1 MTKFSIITITYN
13 ADAFLPR
20 TVESVLSQHYR
31 DIEHIIIDGASTD
44 STISVAQDYMQR
56 SYAAQNGHEVRI
68 VSEPDNGLYDA
79 MNKGLRQASGDYI
92 CFLNAGDFFPNANVL
107 DTIVSRSLTG
117 KSRQQLPAVI
127 YGDTDIVDNDGNFLR
142 HRRLAPPRNLTWRS
156 FRKGMLV
163 CHQAFYARLDIAR
176 TVPYDTRYR
185 YSADVDW
192 CIRVMKEAERMGAG
206 LAYVDSVVVNYT
218 QEGQT
223 TKHHRDS
230 LKERYWVMQ
239 CHYGAFTTALM
250 HAWFAVRAVVKKLKK
265 GCCLN
270 IPFSTLKKLTH
281 YIILHIP
288 NYLIKSTTY
297 LFFFNYQKTNI
308 FLFSVQR

>member
-13 ADAFLPR
+13 AEAFLPR

-127 YGDTDIVDNDGNFLR
+127 YGDTDIVDNEGNFLR

-206 LAYVDSVVVNYT
+206 LAYVDSVVANYT

-230 LKERYWVMQ
+230 LKERYRVMQ

-250 HAWFAVRAVVKKLKK
+250 HAWFAVRAVIKK
-265 GCCLN
+265 
-270 IPFSTLKKLTH
+270 
-281 YIILHIP
+281 
-288 NYLIKSTTY
+288 
-297 LFFFNYQKTNI
+297 
-308 FLFSVQR
+308 

>member
-13 ADAFLPR
+13 AEAFLPR

-127 YGDTDIVDNDGNFLR
+127 YGNTDIVDNEGNFLR

-163 CHQAFYARLDIAR
+163 CHQAFYARLNIAR

-230 LKERYWVMQ
+230 LKERYRVMQ

-250 HAWFAVRAVVKKLKK
+250 HAWFAVRAVVKK
-265 GCCLN
+265 
-270 IPFSTLKKLTH
+270 
-281 YIILHIP
+281 
-288 NYLIKSTTY
+288 
-297 LFFFNYQKTNI
+297 
-308 FLFSVQR
+308 

>member
-13 ADAFLPR
+13 AEAFLPR

-31 DIEHIIIDGASTD
+31 DIDHIIIDGASTD
-44 STISVAQDYMQR
+44 STVSVAQDYMQR

-107 DTIVSRSLTG
+107 DTIVSRSLTA

-230 LKERYWVMQ
+230 LKERYRVMQ

-250 HAWFAVRAVVKKLKK
+250 HAWFAVRAVVKK
-265 GCCLN
+265 
-270 IPFSTLKKLTH
+270 
-281 YIILHIP
+281 
-288 NYLIKSTTY
+288 
-297 LFFFNYQKTNI
+297 
-308 FLFSVQR
+308 

>member
-13 ADAFLPR
+13 AEAFLPR

-68 VSEPDNGLYDA
+68 VSEPDHGLYDA

-107 DTIVSRSLTG
+107 DTIVSISLTG

-230 LKERYWVMQ
+230 LKERYRVMQ

-250 HAWFAVRAVVKKLKK
+250 HAWFAVRAVVKK
-265 GCCLN
+265 
-270 IPFSTLKKLTH
+270 
-281 YIILHIP
+281 
-288 NYLIKSTTY
+288 
-297 LFFFNYQKTNI
+297 
-308 FLFSVQR
+308 

>member
-13 ADAFLPR
+13 AEAFLPR

-117 KSRQQLPAVI
+117 KIRQQLPAVI
-127 YGDTDIVDNDGNFLR
+127 YGDTDIVDNEGNFLR

-230 LKERYWVMQ
+230 LKERYRVMQ

-250 HAWFAVRAVVKKLKK
+250 HAWFAVRAVVKK
-265 GCCLN
+265 
-270 IPFSTLKKLTH
+270 
-281 YIILHIP
+281 
-288 NYLIKSTTY
+288 
-297 LFFFNYQKTNI
+297 
-308 FLFSVQR
+308 

>member
-13 ADAFLPR
+13 AEAFLPR

-44 STISVAQDYMQR
+44 STLSVAQDYMQR

-192 CIRVMKEAERMGAG
+192 CIRVMKEAARLRLP
-206 LAYVDSVVVNYT
+206 LANTHSVIACYT
-218 QEGQT
+218 QEGQST
-223 TKHHRDS
+223 EHHRES
-230 LKERYWVMQ
+230 LQERFHVMRE
-239 CHYGAFTTALM
+239 HYGLPLTLVM
-250 HAWFAVRAVVKKLKK
+250 HVWFVIRGVLRKWL
-265 GCCLN
+265 
-270 IPFSTLKKLTH
+270 
-281 YIILHIP
+281 
-288 NYLIKSTTY
+288 
-297 LFFFNYQKTNI
+297 
-308 FLFSVQR
+308 

>member
-13 ADAFLPR
+13 AEAFLPR

-127 YGDTDIVDNDGNFLR
+127 YGDTDIVDNEGNFLR

-192 CIRVMKEAERMGAG
+192 CIRVMKEAERMGSG

-230 LKERYWVMQ
+230 LKERYRVMQ

-250 HAWFAVRAVVKKLKK
+250 HAWFAVRAVVKK
-265 GCCLN
+265 
-270 IPFSTLKKLTH
+270 
-281 YIILHIP
+281 
-288 NYLIKSTTY
+288 
-297 LFFFNYQKTNI
+297 
-308 FLFSVQR
+308 

>member
-13 ADAFLPR
+13 AEAFLPR

-44 STISVAQDYMQR
+44 STLSVAQDYMQR

-192 CIRVMKEAERMGAG
+192 CIRVMKEAERIGAG

-230 LKERYWVMQ
+230 LKERYRVMQ

-250 HAWFAVRAVVKKLKK
+250 HAWFAVRAVVKK
-265 GCCLN
+265 
-270 IPFSTLKKLTH
+270 
-281 YIILHIP
+281 
-288 NYLIKSTTY
+288 
-297 LFFFNYQKTNI
+297 
-308 FLFSVQR
+308 

>member
-13 ADAFLPR
+13 AEAFLPR

-117 KSRQQLPAVI
+117 KSQQQLPAVI

-230 LKERYWVMQ
+230 LKERYRVMQ

-250 HAWFAVRAVVKKLKK
+250 HAWFAVRAVVKK
-265 GCCLN
+265 
-270 IPFSTLKKLTH
+270 
-281 YIILHIP
+281 
-288 NYLIKSTTY
+288 
-297 LFFFNYQKTNI
+297 
-308 FLFSVQR
+308 

>member
-13 ADAFLPR
+13 AEAFLPR

-44 STISVAQDYMQR
+44 STLSVAQDYMQR

-117 KSRQQLPAVI
+117 KSRQQMPAVI
-127 YGDTDIVDNDGNFLR
+127 YGDTDIVDNEGNFLR

-230 LKERYWVMQ
+230 LKERYRVMQ

-250 HAWFAVRAVVKKLKK
+250 HAWFAVRAVVKK
-265 GCCLN
+265 
-270 IPFSTLKKLTH
+270 
-281 YIILHIP
+281 
-288 NYLIKSTTY
+288 
-297 LFFFNYQKTNI
+297 
-308 FLFSVQR
+308 

>member
-13 ADAFLPR
+13 AEAFLPR

-31 DIEHIIIDGASTD
+31 DIEHIIIDGASID

-230 LKERYWVMQ
+230 LKERYRVMQ

-250 HAWFAVRAVVKKLKK
+250 HAWFAVRAVVKK
-265 GCCLN
+265 
-270 IPFSTLKKLTH
+270 
-281 YIILHIP
+281 
-288 NYLIKSTTY
+288 
-297 LFFFNYQKTNI
+297 
-308 FLFSVQR
+308 

>member
-13 ADAFLPR
+13 AEAFLPR

-44 STISVAQDYMQR
+44 STLSVAQDYMQR

-206 LAYVDSVVVNYT
+206 LAYVDSEVVNYT

-230 LKERYWVMQ
+230 LKARYRVMQ

-250 HAWFAVRAVVKKLKK
+250 HAWFSVRAVVKK
-265 GCCLN
+265 
-270 IPFSTLKKLTH
+270 
-281 YIILHIP
+281 
-288 NYLIKSTTY
+288 
-297 LFFFNYQKTNI
+297 
-308 FLFSVQR
+308 

>member
-13 ADAFLPR
+13 AGAFLPR

-206 LAYVDSVVVNYT
+206 LAYVDSVVANYT

-230 LKERYWVMQ
+230 LKERYRVMQ

-250 HAWFAVRAVVKKLKK
+250 HAWFAVRAVIKK
-265 GCCLN
+265 
-270 IPFSTLKKLTH
+270 
-281 YIILHIP
+281 
-288 NYLIKSTTY
+288 
-297 LFFFNYQKTNI
+297 
-308 FLFSVQR
+308 

>member
-13 ADAFLPR
+13 AEAFLPR

-127 YGDTDIVDNDGNFLR
+127 YGDTDIVDNEGNFLR

-206 LAYVDSVVVNYT
+206 LAYVDSVVANYT

-230 LKERYWVMQ
+230 LKERYRVMQ

-250 HAWFAVRAVVKKLKK
+250 HAWFAVRAVVKK
-265 GCCLN
+265 
-270 IPFSTLKKLTH
+270 
-281 YIILHIP
+281 
-288 NYLIKSTTY
+288 
-297 LFFFNYQKTNI
+297 
-308 FLFSVQR
+308 

>member
-13 ADAFLPR
+13 AEAFLPR

-92 CFLNAGDFFPNANVL
+92 CFLNAGDFFPNAIVL

-127 YGDTDIVDNDGNFLR
+127 YGDTDIVDNEGNFLR

-176 TVPYDTRYR
+176 TVPYDIRYR

-230 LKERYWVMQ
+230 LKERYRVMQ

-250 HAWFAVRAVVKKLKK
+250 HAWFAVRAVVKK
-265 GCCLN
+265 
-270 IPFSTLKKLTH
+270 
-281 YIILHIP
+281 
-288 NYLIKSTTY
+288 
-297 LFFFNYQKTNI
+297 
-308 FLFSVQR
+308 

>member
-13 ADAFLPR
+13 AEAFLPR

-107 DTIVSRSLTG
+107 DNIVSRSLTG

-192 CIRVMKEAERMGAG
+192 CIRVMEEAERMGAG

-230 LKERYWVMQ
+230 LKERYRVMQ

-250 HAWFAVRAVVKKLKK
+250 HAWFAVRAVVKK
-265 GCCLN
+265 
-270 IPFSTLKKLTH
+270 
-281 YIILHIP
+281 
-288 NYLIKSTTY
+288 
-297 LFFFNYQKTNI
+297 
-308 FLFSVQR
+308 

>member
-13 ADAFLPR
+13 AEAFLPR

-142 HRRLAPPRNLTWRS
+142 QRRLAPPRNLTWRS

-230 LKERYWVMQ
+230 LKERYRVMQ

-250 HAWFAVRAVVKKLKK
+250 HAWFAVRAVVKK
-265 GCCLN
+265 
-270 IPFSTLKKLTH
+270 
-281 YIILHIP
+281 
-288 NYLIKSTTY
+288 
-297 LFFFNYQKTNI
+297 
-308 FLFSVQR
+308 

>member
-13 ADAFLPR
+13 AEAFLPR

-223 TKHHRDS
+223 PKHHRDS
-230 LKERYWVMQ
+230 LKERYRVMQ

-250 HAWFAVRAVVKKLKK
+250 HAWFAVRAVVKK
-265 GCCLN
+265 
-270 IPFSTLKKLTH
+270 
-281 YIILHIP
+281 
-288 NYLIKSTTY
+288 
-297 LFFFNYQKTNI
+297 
-308 FLFSVQR
+308 

>member
-13 ADAFLPR
+13 AEAFLPR

-44 STISVAQDYMQR
+44 STLSVAQDYMQR

-127 YGDTDIVDNDGNFLR
+127 YGDTDIVDNDGNFLS

-230 LKERYWVMQ
+230 LKERYRVMQ

-250 HAWFAVRAVVKKLKK
+250 HAWFAVRAVVKK
-265 GCCLN
+265 
-270 IPFSTLKKLTH
+270 
-281 YIILHIP
+281 
-288 NYLIKSTTY
+288 
-297 LFFFNYQKTNI
+297 
-308 FLFSVQR
+308 

>member
-13 ADAFLPR
+13 AGAFLPR

-44 STISVAQDYMQR
+44 STLSVAQDYMQR

-142 HRRLAPPRNLTWRS
+142 HRRLVPPRNLTWRS

-230 LKERYWVMQ
+230 LKERYRVMQ

-250 HAWFAVRAVVKKLKK
+250 HAWFAVRAVVKK
-265 GCCLN
+265 
-270 IPFSTLKKLTH
+270 
-281 YIILHIP
+281 
-288 NYLIKSTTY
+288 
-297 LFFFNYQKTNI
+297 
-308 FLFSVQR
+308 

>member
-1 MTKFSIITITYN
+1 MTKFSIITITCG
-13 ADAFLPR
+13 AEAFLPR

-230 LKERYWVMQ
+230 LKERYRVMQ

-250 HAWFAVRAVVKKLKK
+250 HAWFAVRAVVKK
-265 GCCLN
+265 
-270 IPFSTLKKLTH
+270 
-281 YIILHIP
+281 
-288 NYLIKSTTY
+288 
-297 LFFFNYQKTNI
+297 
-308 FLFSVQR
+308 

>member
-13 ADAFLPR
+13 AEAFLPR

-142 HRRLAPPRNLTWRS
+142 HRRLVPPRNLTWRS

-230 LKERYWVMQ
+230 LKERYRVMQ

-250 HAWFAVRAVVKKLKK
+250 HAWFAVRAVVKK
-265 GCCLN
+265 
-270 IPFSTLKKLTH
+270 
-281 YIILHIP
+281 
-288 NYLIKSTTY
+288 
-297 LFFFNYQKTNI
+297 
-308 FLFSVQR
+308 

>member
-13 ADAFLPR
+13 AEAFLPR

-107 DTIVSRSLTG
+107 DNIVSRSLTG

-230 LKERYWVMQ
+230 LKERYRVMQ

-250 HAWFAVRAVVKKLKK
+250 HAWFAVRAVVKK
-265 GCCLN
+265 
-270 IPFSTLKKLTH
+270 
-281 YIILHIP
+281 
-288 NYLIKSTTY
+288 
-297 LFFFNYQKTNI
+297 
-308 FLFSVQR
+308 

>member
-13 ADAFLPR
+13 AEAFLPR

-56 SYAAQNGHEVRI
+56 SYVAQNGHEVRI

-230 LKERYWVMQ
+230 LKERYRVMQ

-250 HAWFAVRAVVKKLKK
+250 HAWFAVRAVVKK
-265 GCCLN
+265 
-270 IPFSTLKKLTH
+270 
-281 YIILHIP
+281 
-288 NYLIKSTTY
+288 
-297 LFFFNYQKTNI
+297 
-308 FLFSVQR
+308 

>member
-13 ADAFLPR
+13 AEAFLPR

-230 LKERYWVMQ
+230 LKERYRVMQ
-239 CHYGAFTTALM
+239 CHYGAFTTTLM
-250 HAWFAVRAVVKKLKK
+250 HAWFAVRAVVKK
-265 GCCLN
+265 
-270 IPFSTLKKLTH
+270 
-281 YIILHIP
+281 
-288 NYLIKSTTY
+288 
-297 LFFFNYQKTNI
+297 
-308 FLFSVQR
+308 

>member
-13 ADAFLPR
+13 AGAFLPR

-44 STISVAQDYMQR
+44 STLSVAQDYMQR

-223 TKHHRDS
+223 TEHHRDS
-230 LKERYWVMQ
+230 LKERYRVMQ

-250 HAWFAVRAVVKKLKK
+250 HAWFAVRAVVKK
-265 GCCLN
+265 
-270 IPFSTLKKLTH
+270 
-281 YIILHIP
+281 
-288 NYLIKSTTY
+288 
-297 LFFFNYQKTNI
+297 
-308 FLFSVQR
+308 

>member
-13 ADAFLPR
+13 AGAFLPR

-230 LKERYWVMQ
+230 LKERYRVMQ

-250 HAWFAVRAVVKKLKK
+250 HAWFAVRAVVKK
-265 GCCLN
+265 
-270 IPFSTLKKLTH
+270 
-281 YIILHIP
+281 
-288 NYLIKSTTY
+288 
-297 LFFFNYQKTNI
+297 
-308 FLFSVQR
+308 

>member
-13 ADAFLPR
+13 AEAFLPR

-31 DIEHIIIDGASTD
+31 DIEHIIIDGSSTD

-79 MNKGLRQASGDYI
+79 MNKGLRQASGDYV

-117 KSRQQLPAVI
+117 QTQQQLPAVI

-176 TVPYDTRYR
+176 AIPYDTRYR

-206 LAYVDSVVVNYT
+206 LTYVDSVVVNYT
-218 QEGQT
+218 QEGQS

-230 LKERYWVMQ
+230 LKERYRVMQ
-239 CHYGAFTTALM
+239 CHYGSFTTALM
-250 HAWFAVRAVVKKLKK
+250 HAWFAVRSVIKK
-265 GCCLN
+265 
-270 IPFSTLKKLTH
+270 
-281 YIILHIP
+281 
-288 NYLIKSTTY
+288 
-297 LFFFNYQKTNI
+297 
-308 FLFSVQR
+308 

>member
-1 MTKFSIITITYN
+1 M
-13 ADAFLPR
+13 
-20 TVESVLSQHYR
+20 
-31 DIEHIIIDGASTD
+31 
-44 STISVAQDYMQR
+44 
-56 SYAAQNGHEVRI
+56 
-68 VSEPDNGLYDA
+68 SEPDNGLYDA

-230 LKERYWVMQ
+230 LKERYRVMQ

-250 HAWFAVRAVVKKLKK
+250 HAWFAVRAVVKK
-265 GCCLN
+265 
-270 IPFSTLKKLTH
+270 
-281 YIILHIP
+281 
-288 NYLIKSTTY
+288 
-297 LFFFNYQKTNI
+297 
-308 FLFSVQR
+308 

>member
-13 ADAFLPR
+13 AEAFLPR

-44 STISVAQDYMQR
+44 STLSVAQDYMQR

-127 YGDTDIVDNDGNFLR
+127 YGNTDIVDNDGNFLR

-230 LKERYWVMQ
+230 LKERYRVMQ

-250 HAWFAVRAVVKKLKK
+250 HAWFAVRAVVKK
-265 GCCLN
+265 
-270 IPFSTLKKLTH
+270 
-281 YIILHIP
+281 
-288 NYLIKSTTY
+288 
-297 LFFFNYQKTNI
+297 
-308 FLFSVQR
+308 

>member
-13 ADAFLPR
+13 AEAFLPR

-176 TVPYDTRYR
+176 TVPYDARYR

-230 LKERYWVMQ
+230 LKERYRVMQ

-250 HAWFAVRAVVKKLKK
+250 HAWFAVRAVVKK
-265 GCCLN
+265 
-270 IPFSTLKKLTH
+270 
-281 YIILHIP
+281 
-288 NYLIKSTTY
+288 
-297 LFFFNYQKTNI
+297 
-308 FLFSVQR
+308 

>member
-13 ADAFLPR
+13 AGAFLPR

-44 STISVAQDYMQR
+44 STLSVAQDYMQR

-230 LKERYWVMQ
+230 LKERYRVMQ

-250 HAWFAVRAVVKKLKK
+250 HAWFAVRAVVKK
-265 GCCLN
+265 
-270 IPFSTLKKLTH
+270 
-281 YIILHIP
+281 
-288 NYLIKSTTY
+288 
-297 LFFFNYQKTNI
+297 
-308 FLFSVQR
+308 

>member
-13 ADAFLPR
+13 AEAFLPR

-156 FRKGMLV
+156 FHKGMLV

-230 LKERYWVMQ
+230 LKERYRVMQ

-250 HAWFAVRAVVKKLKK
+250 HAWFAVRAVVKK
-265 GCCLN
+265 
-270 IPFSTLKKLTH
+270 
-281 YIILHIP
+281 
-288 NYLIKSTTY
+288 
-297 LFFFNYQKTNI
+297 
-308 FLFSVQR
+308 

>member
-13 ADAFLPR
+13 AEAFLPR

-127 YGDTDIVDNDGNFLR
+127 YGDTDIGDNEGNFLR

-230 LKERYWVMQ
+230 LKERYRVMQ

-250 HAWFAVRAVVKKLKK
+250 HAWFAVRAVVKK
-265 GCCLN
+265 
-270 IPFSTLKKLTH
+270 
-281 YIILHIP
+281 
-288 NYLIKSTTY
+288 
-297 LFFFNYQKTNI
+297 
-308 FLFSVQR
+308 

>member
-13 ADAFLPR
+13 AEAFLPR

-44 STISVAQDYMQR
+44 STLSVAQDYMQR

-230 LKERYWVMQ
+230 LKERYRVMQ

-250 HAWFAVRAVVKKLKK
+250 HAWFAVRAVVKK
-265 GCCLN
+265 
-270 IPFSTLKKLTH
+270 
-281 YIILHIP
+281 
-288 NYLIKSTTY
+288 
-297 LFFFNYQKTNI
+297 
-308 FLFSVQR
+308 